1 MLFNSTH
8 FSKVFLSSKFAKR
21 NFIMDLKFFKKSKAT
36 LIFLIVFSAISVP
49 VFYHLVKV
57 DKKLKIYNPADV
69 NPSLVHQSIKHVTK
83 DHKIGDFKLVNQNG
97 EIITNKNYKN
107 KIYIADFFFT
117 RCTNICIAMA
127 YNMSE
132 LQEFYKNDND
142 IMFLSHSVT
151 PVMDSVP
158 ILKEY
163 AINKG
168 VIDAKWNVTT
178 GSKKHIYDLARKSY
192 MAVIEEGD
200 GGEDDF
206 IHTEQFI
213 LVDKEKRIR
222 GFYDGTDKKDMEKL
236 KKDIVLLKAV
246 YASK

>member
-1 MLFNSTH
+1 
-8 FSKVFLSSKFAKR
+8 
-21 NFIMDLKFFKKSKAT
+21 MDLKFFKKSKLT
-36 LIFLIVFSAISVP
+36 VVFLIVFSAISVP
-49 VFYHLVKV
+49 VFYHLLKV

-69 NPSLVHQSIKHVTK
+69 NPSLVHQSIKHITK
-83 DHKIGDFKLVNQNG
+83 DHSIGDFELINKNG
-97 EIITNKNYKN
+97 KIIINKNYKN

-132 LQEFYKNDND
+132 LQDYYKNDND

-168 VIDAKWNVTT
+168 VIDGKWNVTT

-192 MAVIEEGD
+192 MAVIEEGN

-213 LVDKEKRIR
+213 LIDKEKRIR
-222 GFYDGTDKKDMEKL
+222 GFYDGTDKKDMIKL
-236 KKDIVLLKAV
+236 KEDVVILKEE
-246 YASK
+246 YSNK